1 MNAWILRAAPYAIW
15 LLLLGSTVA
24 WRKGFYYDGGA
35 DGVVLAKAAC
45 QALACVLAFALAA
58 RAPQRRKIPG
68 RPFLL
73 LFLFVSVSLLGAVAV
88 GDIGASVVL
97 AARLLLVAATV
108 GFLLAASPTPSA
120 LKPLLVAMA
129 IVGLVS
135 AATGLPGLLA
145 GQRLSGVIPPLRP
158 NAIAMLCGVPAIA
171 LAHSILRGKGTFARV
186 TFLGILL
193 GSVLATESRTA
204 LLGLALAVA
213 LIVLA
218 LRRMRRVV
226 AVGLLGLGTVML
238 PALLYTPALMN
249 MVMRPGSASL
259 LTLNSRTLAWETVLD
274 TPARTWERWVGGGL
288 SIKTV
293 AVEGQYWDSQV
304 LDSSWISALAQAG
317 VLGTLVLAVWAL
329 SLLSRSLR
337 RAPDSFLPAMLVF
350 LLLRSFLENG
360 LTEVSTSF
368 LLFFAMSLVVWEPRA
383 EAADTAPARGYT
395 AVNRPPI
402 PVMPQLVK
410 APR

>member
-45 QALACVLAFALAA
+45 QALACLLAFALAA

-171 LAHSILRGKGTFARV
+171 LAHSILRGKVTFARV

-193 GSVLATESRTA
+193 GAVLATESRTA

-383 EAADTAPARGYT
+383 EAADTAPARGYA

>member
-1 MNAWILRAAPYAIW
+1 MNAWILKSAPYAIW

-45 QALACVLAFALAA
+45 QALACLLAFALAA
-58 RAPQRRKIPG
+58 YAPKRRKIPG

-88 GDIGASVVL
+88 GDVGASVVL

-108 GFLLAASPTPSA
+108 GFLLAASPTPAA

-135 AATGLPGLLA
+135 AATGLPGLLS
-145 GQRLSGVIPPLRP
+145 GQRLAGVIPPLRP

-171 LAHSILRGKGTFARV
+171 LAHNLLRGKGTFV
-186 TFLGILL
+186 QVGLL
-193 GSVLATESRTA
+193 GVLLGAVLATESRTA
-204 LLGLALAVA
+204 LLGLALAA
-213 LIVLA
+213 AMIGLA
-218 LRRMRRVV
+218 LRRMRRAV
-226 AVGLLGLGTVML
+226 AVGLLALGTVML

-274 TPARTWERWVGGGL
+274 TSARTWERWVGGGL

-293 AVEGQYWDSQV
+293 AVKGQYWDSQV

-317 VLGTLVLAVWAL
+317 VLGTLVLAMWAF

-337 RAPDSFLPAMLVF
+337 RAPDSFLPAMLLF

-368 LLFFAMSLVVWEPRA
+368 LLFFAISLVVWEPRA
-383 EAADTAPARGYT
+383 GAAEAAPTRDYT
-395 AVNRPPI
+395 VISRPPI
-402 PVMPQLVK
+402 SVVPQLVK